1 MKKVLLS
8 FILSLVAINLFA
20 DIKGFEAKE
29 IYIGYFLSD
38 NYANVIEYDIQYDKN
53 QKKIKPLQTKNY
65 PTIWTA
71 AGHETTSG
79 YTNKY
84 CSLSKWPREIFI

>member
-1 MKKVLLS
+1 MKKVVLS

-53 QKKIKPLQTKNY
+53 QKKIKEDINSLIETIQKNEY
-65 PTIWTA
+65 AKKI
-71 AGHETTSG
+71 
-79 YTNKY
+79 
-84 CSLSKWPREIFI
+84 LLREVIFLRNAVCC